1 MKISRYILEYP
12 QKILTKN
19 KSGLNS
25 DLKATLR
32 LLSILRNHDSQWQ
45 PDMYYSTY
53 ILQIAMKN

>member
-53 ILQIAMKN
+53 YKLQ